1 VTPRTRWNWRRRVS
15 GLPKPQRRAI
25 EAIEAFSRSSSLGR
39 QEGAGADR
47 GHGGAP
53 LDHVAPRIAGTYAFV
68 NPVVAVLL
76 GWWLLGERL
85 DARIL
90 IGAAVIAA
98 AVALIVLAPGRRSEP
113 DRSAEAG
120 GPDRRPA
127 MSAQMPG
134 EAP

>member
-1 VTPRTRWNWRRRVS
+1 MTPRTRWNWRRRVS

-25 EAIEAFSRSSSLGR
+25 EAIEAFSRSSSLGQ

-85 DARIL
+85 DARIA
-90 IGAAVIAA
+90 IGATVIAA
-98 AVALIVLAPGRRSEP
+98 GVALIVLSPARRSSPGRPSR
-113 DRSAEAG
+113 AG
-120 GPDRRPA
+120 DDRRPA
-127 MSAQMPG
+127 VSAQVAG
-134 EAP
+134 EEP